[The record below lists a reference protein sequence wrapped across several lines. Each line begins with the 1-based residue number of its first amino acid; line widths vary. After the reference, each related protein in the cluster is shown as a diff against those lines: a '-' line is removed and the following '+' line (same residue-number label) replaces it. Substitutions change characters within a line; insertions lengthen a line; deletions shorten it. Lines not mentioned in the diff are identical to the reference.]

1 LRRLTARERVDVPKY
16 DFKTHSRSKE
26 TTLVYG
32 ANVII
37 FEGLFTLYDERVR
50 NMLDLKVFVDT
61 DSDIRLARRIKRDIG
76 ERGRDLQAVLDQ
88 YARFV
93 KPSYENYIHPSKRFA
108 DIILPRGLDNKVCI
122 WLTQDCNWINN

>member
-1 LRRLTARERVDVPKY
+1 
-16 DFKTHSRSKE
+16 
-26 TTLVYG
+26 
-32 ANVII
+32 
-37 FEGLFTLYDERVR
+37 
-50 NMLDLKVFVDT
+50 MLDLKVFVDT